1 MKPEKK
7 QQRKEGLAKRVI
19 VTQVVGGE
27 LKIQGRVVRC
37 RGKLKEPGKAE
48 QERDIGM
55 ERHQPVPH
63 ASL

>member
-1 MKPEKK
+1 M
-7 QQRKEGLAKRVI
+7 
-19 VTQVVGGE
+19 QVVGGG
-27 LKIQGRVVRC
+27 LKIQGHVVRC

>member
-1 MKPEKK
+1 M
-7 QQRKEGLAKRVI
+7 
-19 VTQVVGGE
+19 TQVVGE
-27 LKIQGRVVRC
+27 KLKIQGHAVRW
-37 RGKLKEPGKAE
+37 RGRLNEPGKAE